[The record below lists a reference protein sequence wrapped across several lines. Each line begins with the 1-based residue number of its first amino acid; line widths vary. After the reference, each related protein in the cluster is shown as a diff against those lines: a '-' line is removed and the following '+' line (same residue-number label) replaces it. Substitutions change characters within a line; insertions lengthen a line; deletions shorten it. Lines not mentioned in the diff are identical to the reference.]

1 LWALVDARFDFD
13 SFSDDPVMSRSYTPL
28 RSVLYAPGVNARAL
42 EKACSLPIDCLIL
55 DLEDAVAPA
64 AKSEARDT
72 VVKALATGDYGYRQR
87 VVRVNGLETQ
97 WGADDIAAVAKTGVD
112 AVLLPKVERPE
123 TVLDALEAMDAA
135 GAPSELPVWIM
146 AETPRGIL
154 AIDQI
159 AGAHPRLEVIVMGTS
174 DLAKEMRVLHTP
186 GREGLLTSL
195 GLCVL
200 AARAHGLEILD
211 GVHLDLQ
218 DDDGF
223 DFACQQGRNM
233 GFDGKTLIHPRQI
246 ARANQVF
253 GISDDSLMQ
262 AQKIVT
268 AWQQSSAEGQG
279 VCVVDGRLVEH
290 LHVEE
295 AQRVIAM
302 QSVINGRS

>member
-1 LWALVDARFDFD
+1 
-13 SFSDDPVMSRSYTPL
+13 MSRPYTPL

-55 DLEDAVAPA
+55 DLEDAVAPE
-64 AKSEARDT
+64 AKSAARDS
-72 VVKALATGDYGYRQR
+72 VAKALATVDYGYRKR
-87 VVRVNGLETQ
+87 VVRINGLATQ
-97 WGADDIAAVAKTGVD
+97 WGADDIVAVARAGVD
-112 AVLLPKVERPE
+112 AVLLPKVEHPE
-123 TVLDALEAMDAA
+123 AVLDALKALDAA
-135 GAPSELPVWIM
+135 GAPRELPLWIM

-218 DDDGF
+218 DDAGF
-223 DFACQQGRNM
+223 QFACQQGRNM

-246 ARANQVF
+246 GMANQAF
-253 GISDDSLMQ
+253 GVTDESLLQ

-268 AWQQSSAEGQG
+268 AWRHSRAEGQG
-279 VCVVDGRLVEH
+279 VCVVDGHLIEQ
-290 LHVEE
+290 LHVDE
-295 AQRVIAM
+295 ARRLIAM
-302 QSVINGRS
+302 QGAIQGRG